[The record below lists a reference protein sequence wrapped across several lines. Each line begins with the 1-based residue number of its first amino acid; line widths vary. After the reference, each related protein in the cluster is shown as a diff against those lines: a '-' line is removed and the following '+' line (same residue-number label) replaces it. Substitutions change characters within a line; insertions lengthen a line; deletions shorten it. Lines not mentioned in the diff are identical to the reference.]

1 MKTARI
7 ITIGGHRIGSACL
20 SLQFDSFLDQFD
32 QTYIVSP
39 LAGDR
44 LQKVFERYNINT
56 TGFVYLKDQDLV
68 DQYPQINNWYLTNDY
83 RGSWLFQQALKL
95 ACIDLVE
102 ADVLFIQDADTFCTQ
117 PYSCVVDQQ
126 LNLFYEP
133 NTNHSW
139 GYYEATTNL
148 TGFPRPY
155 PHSFVCDMMP
165 VFKKDWIS
173 LKNHVTNTF
182 ADHWLNT
189 IIDQTP
195 WDHVASV
202 KWFSEYELLAN
213 WSIYQNPDIVLTHQ
227 RRFEFKSLQALTHQ
241 DFPVDFNVI
250 SDKNPGGQILTFD
263 YATDTV
269 NNLDMVLDRL
279 SQLVQH

>member
-1 MKTARI
+1 VKTARI
-7 ITIGGHRIGSACL
+7 MPVGAHRIGNACL
-20 SLQFDSFLDQFD
+20 SLQFDSFLDRFD
-32 QTYIVSP
+32 KTYIVSP
-39 LAGDR
+39 LSGDR
-44 LQKVFERYNINT
+44 LQKVFEQYSIDTKN
-56 TGFVYLKDQDLV
+56 FVFLTDQHVTDL
-68 DQYPQINNWYLTNDY
+68 YPQISSWYLTNDY

-95 ACIDLVE
+95 ACIDLVD
-102 ADVLFIQDADTFCTQ
+102 ADVLFLQDADTFCTQ

-126 LNLFYEP
+126 LNLFYQP
-133 NTNHSW
+133 GTDHQW
-139 GYYEATTNL
+139 GYYQAVKNL
-148 TGFPRPY
+148 TGHARLTTN
-155 PHSFVCDMMP
+155 SFVCDMMP
-165 VFKKDWIS
+165 VFKQDWIS
-173 LKNHVTNTF
+173 LKNHVTSTF
-182 ADHWLNT
+182 TGHWLNT

-195 WDHVASV
+195 WDHVAGV

-269 NNLDMVLDRL
+269 NNIDAVLDRFSRL
-279 SQLVQH
+279 R